1 MKYKVKETNKTK
13 LKNYLNANTQ
23 TKEKRETER
32 LYDEVCSRYEK
43 RI

>member
-13 LKNYLNANTQ
+13 LKNYLNDNTQ
-23 TKEKRETER
+23 TKEERETEG
-32 LYDEVCSRYEK
+32 LYDEVYSRYEK